1 MIKLVIKIEDK
12 STEDNQAVNV
22 NLEKISKKDLSTATE
37 NEKTVADLIRN
48 TLQNLTKKEE

>member
-1 MIKLVIKIEDK
+1 MIKLVIKIEDR

-22 NLEKISKKDLSTATE
+22 NLEKIAKKDLSTATE